1 MYIKHRSFPLENE
14 IDGLIQDIEGTT
26 QLITT
31 RTVSSSMTMEEVI
44 KRAKEDYITYEAAS
58 FRPILLEKRE
68 EFEQKFPIEYALFVR
83 KGSLDFKHG
92 TVNEKA
98 FYRTHLLRIRQEFE
112 EKQFELEKIRKYPK
126 KEFRS
131 KTLTTKDLPIQDLLI
146 QEFPIQDLPIQEFPV
161 KECPIQELSTKEP
174 MKGST
179 KRKKSIPS
187 TVKKLVWNKHIGE
200 TIGKSKCLCCQSTD
214 ITQMSFHCGH
224 IVAESNGGQTIV
236 SNLKPICQNCNSS
249 MGTKNMKDFMDSLQ

>member
-126 KEFRS
+126 KEFHS
-131 KTLTTKDLPIQDLLI
+131 KTLTTKDL
-146 QEFPIQDLPIQEFPV
+146 PV